1 MTKKIFM
8 SIISVAFLAAFLA
21 MLLMTSFSY
30 KQVTADSYE
39 DLREYCNMVAS
50 AVEMNGG
57 RYLDETNFG
66 DKRITWISKGG
77 RVIFDTKKDP
87 YSLDDHSDRKEIA
100 EAMQSGE
107 GSSHRY
113 SDTVMETTLYH
124 AVKLSDGSVIRV
136 SDARKSFPALLLKN
150 MQPLLIITTVL
161 ILFSMLA
168 ASMISRRIVKPINNI
183 DLDHP
188 KTEKSYKE
196 LAPLLNKLQ
205 KQNGKVNRQMIELS
219 QSREQFS
226 LITESMSEG
235 LIIADQK
242 ANILASNVSA
252 YVLLD
257 AKPSPETH
265 TVFSLCH
272 SEEYRRC
279 IHNAMGGIRAE
290 CILNTE
296 NGDRKV
302 IASPANSPDSVNGFV
317 VFILDVTEQ
326 QKLETM
332 RREFTSNVSHE
343 LKTPLTTIYGISDM
357 LANGMVKSEDVSRF
371 GTDIRNEADRLI
383 ALINDI
389 VSLSKLDEDSVPK
402 QFEEV
407 DLYEIAEEVISRLS
421 ISAKEKNVTASLTG
435 SHVKITGS
443 RTVLEEII
451 YNLCD
456 NAIKYNIDGGSY
468 TVKISHIPTKAM
480 ITVSDTGT
488 GIPAAHIDRIF
499 ERFYRIDKSRSRK
512 IKGTGLGLSIVKHAV
527 SYHGGKIRVRS
538 TSEKGTAFLVE
549 LPITKKTDGQG

>member
-107 GSSHRY
+107 GRSHRY

-161 ILFSMLA
+161 ILFSMLS

-252 YVLLD
+252 YVLL
-257 AKPSPETH
+257 
-265 TVFSLCH
+265 
-272 SEEYRRC
+272 
-279 IHNAMGGIRAE
+279 
-290 CILNTE
+290 
-296 NGDRKV
+296 
-302 IASPANSPDSVNGFV
+302 ASRSTYA
-317 VFILDVTEQ
+317 
-326 QKLETM
+326 
-332 RREFTSNVSHE
+332 
-343 LKTPLTTIYGISDM
+343 LTL
-357 LANGMVKSEDVSRF
+357 LA
-371 GTDIRNEADRLI
+371 RLI
-383 ALINDI
+383 
-389 VSLSKLDEDSVPK
+389 SL
-402 QFEEV
+402 Q
-407 DLYEIAEEVISRLS
+407 AM
-421 ISAKEKNVTASLTG
+421 SAHTYSLMQG
-435 SHVKITGS
+435 
-443 RTVLEEII
+443 
-451 YNLCD
+451 
-456 NAIKYNIDGGSY
+456 
-468 TVKISHIPTKAM
+468 
-480 ITVSDTGT
+480 
-488 GIPAAHIDRIF
+488 
-499 ERFYRIDKSRSRK
+499 
-512 IKGTGLGLSIVKHAV
+512 
-527 SYHGGKIRVRS
+527 VRMR
-538 TSEKGTAFLVE
+538 
-549 LPITKKTDGQG
+549 